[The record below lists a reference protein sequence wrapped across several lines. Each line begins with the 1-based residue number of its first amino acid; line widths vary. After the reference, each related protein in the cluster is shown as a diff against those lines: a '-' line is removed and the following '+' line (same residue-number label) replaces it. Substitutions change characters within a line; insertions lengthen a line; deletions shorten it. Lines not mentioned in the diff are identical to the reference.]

1 MNNKTALES
10 LAMDL
15 KRVALGYHRGSN
27 TMALRFASEAL
38 NRKKEIDSTLVKP
51 YIKRLLQSLEDELN
65 HTDKKRVAENSLM
78 ISTLFQNYCTSYL

>member
-1 MNNKTALES
+1 MNNKIALES

-27 TMALRFASEAL
+27 TMALRFVSEAL
-38 NRKKEIDSTLVKP
+38 NRKKEIDSSLVKP
-51 YIKRLLQSLEDELN
+51 YIKRLLQTLEDELN